1 MAPRRLWK
9 RRNPESHA
17 QPRAS
22 QRAAQRL
29 PRTAGRHGSSRK
41 KQTDDSLNQ
50 CPESSRQRELEE
62 KRNGEPGGESGQAD
76 SGLEAEVNER
86 GCSPSFS
93 GEDMDG
99 SDWEDGSAQVME
111 SRKSCVNGV
120 TVEFSHSPDLVRR
133 KPPCRASAEEKES
146 AELQHKVHL
155 LCLLARGRLID
166 RACDDPLIQA
176 SLLSLLPRRLME
188 HISEIRKVTKMDLSR
203 LVHWFHGFFRVRE
216 STSAEKCFD
225 SALAHALET
234 REGTS
239 EEIAALTVALFRA
252 LKFTARFVSVL
263 DVISL
268 KPERTESDGPEKVQK
283 ANKEMFD
290 SPTPMVAKPNQVS
303 TSSVGSVL
311 FKEERVDSGISHDLS
326 HQTCMEIAGTSDAK
340 TSAVSKSKGDAEFE
354 MQLEMALLATTFE
367 VCENNADPGV
377 GDSSFLLK
385 RLKRLRGEEGP
396 ASSQESLAS
405 SQVISTA
412 VGASRVG
419 CPLYWAEVYCS
430 REKSTG
436 KWVHV
441 DAVTNVID
449 GEHKV
454 EAVTFAC
461 KKSLRYAVAFAGNGA
476 KDVTRRYCLRWHRI
490 ASQRVDS
497 VWWNA
502 VLAPLRELESGA
514 TEGDIYLPE
523 EATES
528 RAIVDLPPE
537 QCREVELRATRGYNY
552 SPKKAVSGLS
562 EHEWERMDR
571 ECPQE
576 SSVVMTR
583 SSLED
588 KELETRALSEP
599 LPTNQQAYR
608 SHQLYAIERWLT
620 KCQIIHPKDP
630 LLGFCS
636 GYPVYPRASVQTLKT
651 KEKWLREGLQIKDD
665 ELPIKVLKRSRKA
678 NRGKNRESD
687 EFLEDN
693 SEGNVELYGKWQT
706 EPLQLPPA
714 VNGIVPKNE
723 RGQVDVWSDK
733 CLPPGTVHLRLPRIF
748 AVAKRLEIDYATAMV
763 GFEFRNGRATPVYEG
778 IVVCS
783 EFKDVILEAY
793 AEGEE
798 RRRAEERK
806 RNEAEATSRWYQ
818 LLSSIVTRQRL
829 NNRYSKDGLPSTQPV
844 DSAETKEGSST
855 QVIRNATETSGSE
868 QPNTFANAASVA
880 QTGDHEHVFVKEDES
895 FDEESS
901 VRTKRCRCGFSVQ
914 VEEL

>member
-1 MAPRRLWK
+1 
-9 RRNPESHA
+9 
-17 QPRAS
+17 
-22 QRAAQRL
+22 
-29 PRTAGRHGSSRK
+29 
-41 KQTDDSLNQ
+41 
-50 CPESSRQRELEE
+50 
-62 KRNGEPGGESGQAD
+62 
-76 SGLEAEVNER
+76 
-86 GCSPSFS
+86 
-93 GEDMDG
+93 MDG

-111 SRKSCVNGV
+111 FRESCVNGV
-120 TVEFSHSPDLVRR
+120 TVEFSHSPDLVQR
-133 KPPCRASAEEKES
+133 KPPCRASAEEKEL

-176 SLLSLLPRRLME
+176 SLLSLLPRNLME
-188 HISEIRKVTKMDLSR
+188 NILDKKKVTKMTLSR
-203 LVHWFHGFFRVRE
+203 LVYWFRSFFRVRE
-216 STSAEKCFD
+216 STSAEKSFD
-225 SALAHALET
+225 YALAHALET
-234 REGTS
+234 QEGTS

-268 KPERTESDGPEKVQK
+268 KPERTESDAPEKVQK
-283 ANKEMFD
+283 ANKGMFD
-290 SPTPMVAKPNQVS
+290 SPTPMVAKPNEVS
-303 TSSVGSVL
+303 TSAVGSVL
-311 FKEERVDSGISHDLS
+311 SKEERVDSGISDDLS
-326 HQTCMEIAGTSDAK
+326 HQTCMEIAEMSDAK
-340 TSAVSKSKGDAEFE
+340 TSAGSKSKGEVEFE
-354 MQLEMALLATTFE
+354 MQLEMALLATAFKGR
-367 VCENNADPGV
+367 ENNAEPGI
-377 GDSSFLLK
+377 GDSSFLPK
-385 RLKRLRGEEGP
+385 RLKRLRGEKDP
-396 ASSQESLAS
+396 ASSQELPAS
-405 SQVISTA
+405 SEVISTA
-412 VGASRVG
+412 VGASKVG

-436 KWVHV
+436 KWMHV
-441 DAVTNVID
+441 DAVNNFID

-454 EAVTFAC
+454 EAVAFAC
-461 KKSLRYAVAFAGNGA
+461 KKSLRYVIAFAGNGA

-490 ASQRVDS
+490 TSQRVDS

-502 VLAPLRELESGA
+502 VLAPLRELGLGA
-514 TEGDIYLPE
+514 TEGDIYLPG
-523 EATES
+523 EAAES
-528 RAIVDLPPE
+528 RAILDLPPE
-537 QCREVELRATRGYNY
+537 PHREVELRASR
-552 SPKKAVSGLS
+552 VSGLS
-562 EHEWERMDR
+562 EHDWERIDR
-571 ECPQE
+571 ECRRE

-588 KELETRALSEP
+588 NELETRALSEP

-608 SHQLYAIERWLT
+608 NHQLYAIERWLT
-620 KCQIIHPKDP
+620 KYQIIYPKDP

-651 KEKWLREGLQIKDD
+651 KEKWLREGLQTKDD
-665 ELPIKVLKRSRKA
+665 QLPAKVLKRSRKV
-678 NRGKNRESD
+678 NRGKNQESD
-687 EFLEDN
+687 EFLEDD
-693 SEGNVELYGKWQT
+693 SEGNIELYGKWQT

-748 AVAKRLEIDYATAMV
+748 AVAKRLEIDYAPAMV
-763 GFEFRNGRATPVYEG
+763 GFEFRNGRAMPLFEG

-806 RNEAEATSRWYQ
+806 RNEAEAISRWYQ

-829 NNRYSKDGLPSTQPV
+829 NNRYGKDGLLSMQSG
-844 DSAETKEGSST
+844 DSAKTKGGSST
-855 QVIRNATETSGSE
+855 CIIRNVTETSGSE
-868 QPNTFANAASVA
+868 QPNTYIDTSSVA
-880 QTGDHEHVFVKEDES
+880 QTGDHEHEFLKEDES

-901 VRTKRCRCGFSVQ
+901 LRTKRCRCGFSVQ

>member
-1 MAPRRLWK
+1 MRPRRRSPK
-9 RRNPESHA
+9 RRNPESLA
-17 QPRAS
+17 RPRAL
-22 QRAAQRL
+22 QQAAER
-29 PRTAGRHGSSRK
+29 PARMAGRHGSSRK
-41 KQTDDSLNQ
+41 KRTDDSLNQ
-50 CPESSRQRELEE
+50 CPESSRQQELEE
-62 KRNGEPGGESGQAD
+62 KRNDEPGGESGHAD
-76 SGLEAEVNER
+76 SGQEVEVNER
-86 GCSPSFS
+86 GCSPSLAR
-93 GEDMDG
+93 EDMDG

-111 SRKSCVNGV
+111 SRENCVNGV
-120 TVEFSHSPDLVRR
+120 TVEFSHSPDLVQR
-133 KPPCRASAEEKES
+133 KPPRRASAEEKEL
-146 AELQHKVHL
+146 AELQHRVHL

-166 RACDDPLIQA
+166 RACDDSLIQA
-176 SLLSLLPRRLME
+176 SLLSLLPRNLME
-188 HISEIRKVTKMDLSR
+188 NILDIKKVTKKTLSDL
-203 LVHWFHGFFRVRE
+203 VYWFRSFFRVRE
-216 STSAEKCFD
+216 STSVEKSFD

-239 EEIAALTVALFRA
+239 EEIAALSVALFRA

-268 KPERTESDGPEKVQK
+268 KPERTESDAPEKVQK
-283 ANKEMFD
+283 VNKGMFD
-290 SPTPMVAKPNQVS
+290 SPTPMVAKANQVS
-303 TSSVGSVL
+303 TSAVGSVL
-311 FKEERVDSGISHDLS
+311 SKEERVDAGISDDLS
-326 HQTCMEIAGTSDAK
+326 HQTCTEIAETSDAK
-340 TSAVSKSKGDAEFE
+340 TSAESKSKGEVEFE
-354 MQLEMALLATTFE
+354 MQLQMALLATAFE
-367 VCENNADPGV
+367 VHENNAEPGV
-377 GDSSFLLK
+377 DDSSLLLK

-396 ASSQESLAS
+396 ASSQESPAS
-405 SQVISTA
+405 SQIISTA
-412 VGASRVG
+412 VGASKVG

-436 KWVHV
+436 KWMHV
-441 DAVTNVID
+441 DAVNNIID

-454 EAVTFAC
+454 EAVAFAC
-461 KKSLRYAVAFAGNGA
+461 KKSLRYVIAFAGNGA
-476 KDVTRRYCLRWHRI
+476 KDVTRRYCLRWHKI

-497 VWWNA
+497 VWWSA

-523 EATES
+523 EAAES
-528 RAIVDLPPE
+528 RAILDLPPDPH
-537 QCREVELRATRGYNY
+537 REVELRATRGYTH
-552 SPKKAVSGLS
+552 SPEKAVSGLS
-562 EHEWERMDR
+562 KHEWERMDQ

-576 SSVVMTR
+576 SSVVLTR

-588 KELETRALSEP
+588 EELETRALREP

-608 SHQLYAIERWLT
+608 NHQLYAIERWLT
-620 KCQIIHPKDP
+620 KYQIIHPKDP

-651 KEKWLREGLQIKDD
+651 KEKWLREGLQIKED
-665 ELPIKVLKRSRKA
+665 ELPTKVLKRSRKVD
-678 NRGKNRESD
+678 RGKNRESD
-687 EFLEDN
+687 EFLEDD
-693 SEGNVELYGKWQT
+693 SEGNIKLYGKWQT

-723 RGQVDVWSDK
+723 RSQVDVWSDK

-748 AVAKRLEIDYATAMV
+748 AVAKRLEIDYAPAMV
-763 GFEFRNGRATPVYEG
+763 GFEFRNGRAMPVFEG
-778 IVVCS
+778 IVVCT

-829 NNRYSKDGLPSTQPV
+829 NNRYGKDGLTSTQSR
-844 DSAETKEGSST
+844 DSVTKEESSA
-855 QVIRNATETSGSE
+855 QVIRHVADTSGSE
-868 QPNTFANAASVA
+868 QPNTFVNASSVA
-880 QTGDHEHVFVKEDES
+880 QTGDHEHVFSKEDES

-901 VRTKRCRCGFSVQ
+901 LRTKRCRCGFSVQ